1 MTIKFHKKIR
11 VSIVVGAFFLFFS
24 CSSQI
29 PNSWA
34 LRDIHSLD
42 ANIMSTKQWLKIEK
56 RNYKYLDKLMKNE
69 LTYYRKNDFR
79 VYQNLDKEMESIN
92 KCLNK
97 IKSSLSKQVKLAIKI
112 KKRPKLGVF
121 DNGQNQ
127 KKKGLFGKKNKG
139 ISTINKSE
147 KAVKV
152 IQSLEKNSIVILENQ
167 SNYSF
172 SLDRLI
178 TIFKKKKYRLVFI
191 RDQVG
196 QWNRQLKD
204 LMHYRERLI
213 PTLDNFNLILSEALF
228 KSAESNY
235 ANNIINLSKRIE
247 GYNDQM
253 DRFESYVN
261 NLESIAGK
269 QVKGLVY
276 LIKEGEEKKY
286 EKKYKKYLANY
297 QNILKEIPK
306 LIESV

>member
-1 MTIKFHKKIR
+1 
-11 VSIVVGAFFLFFS
+11 
-24 CSSQI
+24 
-29 PNSWA
+29 
-34 LRDIHSLD
+34 
-42 ANIMSTKQWLKIEK
+42 
-56 RNYKYLDKLMKNE
+56 MKNE

-79 VYQNLDKEMESIN
+79 VYQNLVKEMESIN

-97 IKSSLSKQVKLAIKI
+97 IKSNLSKQVKLAIKI

-147 KAVKV
+147 KAVKL
-152 IQSLEKNSIVILENQ
+152 IQSLEKNSAVILENQ
-167 SNYSF
+167 SNYSL

-191 RDQVG
+191 RGQVE
-196 QWNRQLKD
+196 QWSRQLKD
-204 LMHYRERLI
+204 LMHDRERLI

-247 GYNDQM
+247 RYNDQM

-261 NLESIAGK
+261 NLERIAGK

-286 EKKYKKYLANY
+286 EKKYKKDLANY

>member
-1 MTIKFHKKIR
+1 M
-11 VSIVVGAFFLFFS
+11 VFS
-24 CSSQI
+24 CSSRI
-29 PNSWA
+29 PSSWA

-42 ANIMSTKQWLKIEK
+42 ANIMNTKQWLKIEK
-56 RNYKYLDKLMKNE
+56 SNYKYLEKLMKNE
-69 LTYYRKNDFR
+69 LIYYRKNDFR

-97 IKSSLSKQVKLAIKI
+97 IKSNLSKQVKLAIKI

-127 KKKGLFGKKNKG
+127 KKKKGLFGKKNEG
-139 ISTINKSE
+139 ISTFNKSE
-147 KAVKV
+147 KAVKL
-152 IQSLEKNSIVILENQ
+152 IHSLEKNSVVILENQ
-167 SNYSF
+167 SNYSL
-172 SLDRLI
+172 SLDRLV

-191 RDQVG
+191 KDQVG

-204 LMHYRERLI
+204 LMHDRERLI

-247 GYNDQM
+247 RYNDQM

-286 EKKYKKYLANY
+286 EKKYRKDLANY

>member
-1 MTIKFHKKIR
+1 
-11 VSIVVGAFFLFFS
+11 
-24 CSSQI
+24 
-29 PNSWA
+29 
-34 LRDIHSLD
+34 
-42 ANIMSTKQWLKIEK
+42 
-56 RNYKYLDKLMKNE
+56 MKNE

-112 KKRPKLGVF
+112 KKRPNLAVF

-127 KKKGLFGKKNKG
+127 KKKGGLFGKRNKG
-139 ISTINKSE
+139 ISTLNKSE
-147 KAVKV
+147 KAVKM
-152 IQSLEKNSIVILENQ
+152 IQSLDKNSAVILENQ
-167 SNYSF
+167 SNYSL
-172 SLDRLI
+172 SLNMLI
-178 TIFKKKKYRLVFI
+178 TIFNKKKYRLVFI
-191 RDQVG
+191 RDQVR

-204 LMHYRERLI
+204 LMQHRERLI

-247 GYNDQM
+247 RYNDQM

-286 EKKYKKYLANY
+286 EKKYRKDLANY